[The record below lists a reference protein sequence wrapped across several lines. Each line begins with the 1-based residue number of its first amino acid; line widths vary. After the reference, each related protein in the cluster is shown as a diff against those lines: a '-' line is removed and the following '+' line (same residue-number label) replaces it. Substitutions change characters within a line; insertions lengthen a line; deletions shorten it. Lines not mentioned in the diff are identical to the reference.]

1 MENQT
6 FSGIQVLGNMPWGSH
21 FCQFYNTKQDLLE
34 ILVPYFKTGLENNEF
49 CLWIAADPIDV
60 NIATHALEKAVP
72 EFNNYN
78 LQHKI
83 EILSYTEWYLQGGNF
98 NIEVIIKRCYE
109 KLAESLENGFT
120 GMRANGN
127 TGWLNREVWKNFM
140 EYERE
145 LNRSLSKK
153 RMIVLC
159 TYPLKKSHATDVLD
173 VALVHDCAISK
184 RSGHWEIVEVPE
196 YKKSKAQIQ
205 SENEELER
213 RVNERTRQLD
223 DTNKQLRNLSA
234 NLQNIQENERTAIA
248 REIHDELGQQLTE
261 LKMEVSWLNKKM
273 PDNIILKE
281 KVNEILILIKS
292 TLKTVRKIA
301 FELRPNIL
309 DELGLITALKWQG
322 KELEKHTG
330 IKTRFRTVLK
340 DFTPD
345 RTLSTN
351 IFRVYQEAITN
362 VARHAQA
369 TRIDSTLELTDGMIR
384 VIIKDNGQGFD
395 PDEARKK
402 NSLGLIG
409 MKERALMIQGELNIE
424 SEKLKGT
431 IVTLQIPLP
440 KKNKKES

>member
-1 MENQT
+1 MESQT
-6 FSGIQVLGNMPWGSH
+6 FSGIQVLGNMPWGTH

-34 ILVPYFKTGLENNEF
+34 ILVPYFKTGLENNEY
-49 CLWIAADPIDV
+49 CLWITADPIDV
-60 NIATHALEKAVP
+60 NIATLALQKAVP

-83 EILSYTEWYLQGGNF
+83 EILPYTEWYLEGDNF
-98 NIEVIIKRCYE
+98 NLEVIIKRFYE
-109 KLAESLENGFT
+109 KVAESLGNGFA
-120 GMRANGN
+120 GMRVNGN
-127 TGWLNREVWKNFM
+127 SGWINREIWKKFI

-145 LNRSLSKK
+145 LNRFLSKK
-153 RMIVLC
+153 RIIVLC
-159 TYPLKKSHATDVLD
+159 TYPLKKSQATDVLD
-173 VALVHDCAISK
+173 VALAHDCVISK
-184 RSGHWEIVEVPE
+184 RSGRWEIVEVSE

-205 SENEELER
+205 SENEELEQ
-213 RVNERTRQLD
+213 RVNERTRQLN

-248 REIHDELGQQLTE
+248 REIHDELGQQLTA

-273 PDNIILKE
+273 PYNLILKE

-309 DELGLITALKWQG
+309 DELGLITAIKWQG

-330 IKTRFRTVLK
+330 IKTRFHTILK

-362 VARHAQA
+362 VARHAKA
-369 TRIDSTLELTDGMIR
+369 TRINSTLEVINDMIR

-395 PDEARKK
+395 PDEAWKK

-409 MKERALMIQGELNIE
+409 MKERALLLQAELFIE
-424 SEKLKGT
+424 SQKLKGT
-431 IVTLQIPLP
+431 VVTLNVPLP
-440 KKNKKES
+440 KKNRKKS

>member
-1 MENQT
+1 
-6 FSGIQVLGNMPWGSH
+6 
-21 FCQFYNTKQDLLE
+21 
-34 ILVPYFKTGLENNEF
+34 
-49 CLWIAADPIDV
+49 
-60 NIATHALEKAVP
+60 
-72 EFNNYN
+72 
-78 LQHKI
+78 
-83 EILSYTEWYLQGGNF
+83 
-98 NIEVIIKRCYE
+98 
-109 KLAESLENGFT
+109 
-120 GMRANGN
+120 
-127 TGWLNREVWKNFM
+127 
-140 EYERE
+140 
-145 LNRSLSKK
+145 
-153 RMIVLC
+153 
-159 TYPLKKSHATDVLD
+159 
-173 VALVHDCAISK
+173 
-184 RSGHWEIVEVPE
+184 
-196 YKKSKAQIQ
+196 
-205 SENEELER
+205 
-213 RVNERTRQLD
+213 
-223 DTNKQLRNLSA
+223 
-234 NLQNIQENERTAIA
+234 
-248 REIHDELGQQLTE
+248 
-261 LKMEVSWLNKKM
+261 MEVSWLNKKL
-273 PDNIILKE
+273 PDNILLKE
-281 KVNEILILIKS
+281 KVNEILILIRS

-351 IFRVYQEAITN
+351 IFSIYQEAITN

-395 PDEARKK
+395 PDEAKKK

-409 MKERALMIQGELNIE
+409 MKEIALMIQGELNIE